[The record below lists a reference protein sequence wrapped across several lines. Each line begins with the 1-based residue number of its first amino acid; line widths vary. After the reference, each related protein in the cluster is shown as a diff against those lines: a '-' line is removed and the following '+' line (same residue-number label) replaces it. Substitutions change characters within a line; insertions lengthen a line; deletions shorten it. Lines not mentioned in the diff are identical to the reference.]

1 MRLPD
6 TKTLHDLYWV
16 LGEQDL
22 GPLEFYLAE
31 ALRFHGNNVNYYNIH
46 KLYPAH
52 WGRLNV
58 YSHRFPRRA
67 DNAIRIK
74 FVKIINDSLLSKY
87 NSEKPSHI
95 FIYNDCLVL
104 PETLEHFKNNGTKI
118 IVFLGDDPNYLYPAK
133 KSFLLTVINAD
144 MIVTPD
150 SGWIEG
156 LRMLDIPDDKIF
168 FTPVGTDESVFYPL
182 IPKSDELKK
191 YKADILFVG
200 TGYFMN
206 AWGIKRAA
214 VLNEL
219 AGYDMKIFGDKLW
232 YELFPYFPDLK
243 KHFIC
248 QPLSA
253 KEVNIASSCCKIYP
267 VTVNSGIVNGV
278 STRVF
283 DGMASGIFVL
293 PEYKKD
299 FDLFFSGG
307 EVVCF
312 KTKKELKDKATY
324 FLNNE
329 NEMKEMTAAARKL
342 LLEKYTLKIIVKNI
356 LEKLNDQ
363 S

>member
-1 MRLPD
+1 LKLTD
-6 TKTLHDLYWV
+6 IKTLHDVYWV

-31 ALRFHGNNVNYYNIH
+31 ALRFHGKKVQYYNIH
-46 KLYPAH
+46 KFYPAY
-52 WGRLNV
+52 WGKLNI
-58 YSHRFPRRA
+58 YSHRLPRKA
-67 DNAIRIK
+67 DNAIRKK
-74 FVKIINDSLLSKY
+74 FVKLINDSLLSKY
-87 NSEKPSHI
+87 NSDKPSHI

-104 PETLEHFKNNGTKI
+104 PETLDHFKKNGTKI

-144 MIVTPD
+144 LIIIPD
-150 SGWIEG
+150 SGWNDG
-156 LRMLDIPDDKIF
+156 LKVLDIPDEKIF
-168 FTPVGTDESVFYPL
+168 FTAVGTDESVFHPVTPSSAE
-182 IPKSDELKK
+182 INK

-243 KHFIC
+243 KLFIC
-248 QPLSA
+248 EPLSA
-253 KEVNIASSCCKIYP
+253 MEVNTASNCCKIYP
-267 VTVNSGIVNGV
+267 VTVNSGIINGV

-299 FDLFFSGG
+299 FDIFFPGG
-307 EVVCF
+307 EAVCF
-312 KTKKELKDKATY
+312 KTKKELKDKAAY
-324 FLNNE
+324 FLKNE
-329 NEMKEMTAAARKL
+329 NEMKEISAAARRIV
-342 LLEKYTLKIIVKNI
+342 LEKYTLKIIVKNI
-356 LEKLNDQ
+356 LEKINYQ
-363 S
+363 N